1 MNGANT
7 IILLDRALAL
17 AVQLQEVNRV
27 IRQAQTEGRDVT
39 DAEIDTMIRSDLE
52 SEARLQ
58 ALIDKKTVL

>member
-1 MNGANT
+1 MDGANT